1 MTDCQSLK
9 FLIIL
14 LLLSYYIC
22 MNILCPICKN
32 ELIQVSK
39 SLKCCNNHC
48 FDISKQGYV
57 NLALNKINSGDN
69 KEMIN
74 SRTLFL
80 NSDSYLPLKEKLNT
94 IINIYNPITL
104 VDLACGEGYY
114 TSFFKANNK
123 YGIDLSKEAITY
135 ASKTDKT
142 TTYLVSSIYDL
153 PFKDNSIDII
163 TTIFAPLADSEISRC
178 LNQDGIFIF
187 VSPGKYHL
195 IQLKQAIYDNA
206 YLNEETSINI
216 DNLKLIDTQ
225 YLNYDFTLTSNSL
238 IKSLFSMTPYYYK
251 TNKNDADKLN
261 QINDLTITASFVIS
275 VFKKI

>member
-1 MTDCQSLK
+1 
-9 FLIIL
+9 
-14 LLLSYYIC
+14 

-163 TTIFAPLADSEISRC
+163 TTIFAPLSDLEINRC
-178 LNQDGIFIF
+178 LKQDGLFIF
-187 VSPGKYHL
+187 VSPGKNHL
-195 IQLKQAIYDNA
+195 IQLKQAIYENA
-206 YLNEETSINI
+206 YLNEEANISI
-216 DNLKLIDTQ
+216 DSLKLIDTQ
-225 YLNYDFTLTSNSL
+225 YVEYDFNLNSNIL

-275 VFKKI
+275 IFKKRLLVKCWGNPYKIG